1 MFFNLTESKNG
12 DAVDKTKHD
21 KEEVKQLAKQCK
33 VPISKDEMI
42 RARRL
47 GKQKDDK
54 PRPLLIQLSNPEKK
68 GMLFK
73 NLKLL
78 QQAPEKYRQVSVQND
93 LTEKQRKKEKE
104 LREEAKKKESESGE
118 ATFKVRGPPWARKV
132 VKVDKPKK
140 N

>member
-1 MFFNLTESKNG
+1 M
-12 DAVDKTKHD
+12 
-21 KEEVKQLAKQCK
+21 
-33 VPISKDEMI
+33 IS
-42 RARRL
+42 ARRL

-68 GMLFK
+68 VMLFK
-73 NLKLL
+73 NLRLL

-104 LREEAKKKESESGE
+104 LREEAKKKEAESSGE
-118 ATFKVRGPPWARKV
+118 SVFKVRGPSWARKV
-132 VKVDKPKK
+132 IKVDKPKR